1 MSWDGGDDGGADGW
15 DEEQGL
21 LDGGLGGDW
30 PDPYDG
36 RPLDLLVRARRA
48 VVQGTEGSPVE
59 DGVVVGVRDGRVVLL
74 EGYDAEDL
82 PEAVEHVELAEDEV
96 LLPGLVDSHVHVNEP
111 GRTGWEGFRTAT
123 RAAAAGGT
131 TTIVDMPL
139 NSVPPTTTVE
149 ALQVKR
155 DAARS
160 TAYVDVAFWGGAV
173 PDNLEDLS
181 GLHEAGVL
189 GVKAFL
195 VPSGVPEF
203 GHLDE
208 ATLPVVVR
216 RVAEL
221 GVLLLVHAEDADVL
235 DAAPPATGRSYA
247 GFLASR
253 PDEAEVRAV
262 ERLLLLAHATG
273 ARVHVL
279 HLSSAQAVPLLAQ
292 ARAAGTR
299 VTVETCPHY
308 LVLDAA
314 GVPDGATLVKC
325 CPPVRDAANADALW
339 EALADGVVDCVVSD
353 HSPAPVELKQ
363 PDSGDFG
370 EAWGGISSLQLRLP
384 LVWSGARARG
394 LDLADVVTWTA
405 AGPADVAGLP
415 RKGRIAVGADAD
427 LVVLAPD
434 ERFVV
439 DPAALEHRHPITPY
453 AGAELSGVVRSTW
466 LAGRPVDLAAE
477 PRGRLLARGDA

>member
-1 MSWDGGDDGGADGW
+1 MSLGDGEAAGW
-15 DEEQGL
+15 DEEDDLLEGLGL
-21 LDGGLGGDW
+21 LDDVDL

-48 VVQGTEGSPVE
+48 VVQGTEGRPVT

-82 PEAVEHVELAEDEV
+82 PEARETVELADDEV

-111 GRTGWEGFRTAT
+111 GRTHWEGFRTAT

-139 NSVPPTTTVE
+139 NSVPPTTTVA
-149 ALQVKR
+149 ALRTKQ
-155 DAARS
+155 DAARG

-173 PDNLEDLS
+173 PENLDDLA

-203 GHLDE
+203 GHLDD
-208 ATLPVVVR
+208 TLLPAVVE
-216 RVAEL
+216 RVAAL
-221 GVLLLVHAEDADVL
+221 GTLLVVHAEDPDVL
-235 DAAPPATGRSYA
+235 DAAPPPTGRSYA

-262 ERLLLLAHATG
+262 ERLLLLAHRTG

-279 HLSSAQAVPLLAQ
+279 HLSSAQALPLLAQ

-299 VTVETCPHY
+299 VSTETCPHY

-314 GVPDGATLVKC
+314 GVPDGATQFKC
-325 CPPVRDAANADALW
+325 CPPIRDAANADALW
-339 EALADGVVDCVVSD
+339 DALADGVLDCVVSD
-353 HSPAPVELKQ
+353 HSPSPAEAKALG
-363 PDSGDFG
+363 SGDFG

-394 LDLADVVTWTA
+394 HDLADVVAWTA
-405 AGPADVAGLP
+405 TGPADVAGLP

-434 ERFVV
+434 SELVV
-439 DPAALEHRHPITPY
+439 DPATLEHRHPLTPY
-453 AGAELSGVVRSTW
+453 AGATLTGVVRSTW
-466 LAGRPVDLAAE
+466 LAGRRVDLAAE